1 MEELHTSHRRSKE
14 QRVVAAQSKHQQS
27 RFSHVS
33 KGAAAVMSPRSA
45 PSPTSPLVH
54 LDSPSTT
61 SLSHLPPRSYASAQY
76 SPQPSPPHCL
86 TTESDVSSASACH
99 AVSTSHEVPIHNVSS
114 QGGVSLEQHLQH
126 GDAGREEAM
135 QSFILERF
143 LPAAKTVAADY
154 DRSMYCAG
162 RHPIPAS
169 SSTIWHSSSTLKAAT
184 LHPMRNPS
192 KLYASKNVTW
202 SHSVCEDDAGY
213 DDSVIS
219 ENPATSCGF
228 FCAGLKSA
236 MSRPHNIARTSGQAV
251 LRNKN
256 RGTLS
261 SSHGTTS
268 SEEEDLLPKV
278 KVMMQGT
285 EKQRGIFE
293 SAPTSFPSSSSSI
306 TMQDALPRSA
316 AYRNKNF
323 AGGPAGNHAESNT
336 RPSLNRCIKCNASS
350 SLHQTPKK
358 GPPSGDS
365 IASQQ
370 NVQNLRCIYSGNG
383 VDVGCNHHNTQ
394 KQTQAGLKA
403 SEDCQWNASNPPV
416 SSKDSPSQAEDIK
429 EGPGVSESALK
440 DRFCSEDDELEFYDA
455 SSKFDTSYIIQ
466 SNAHPSQNAQ
476 VSLLSDEHVLVETD
490 LPCIRQCEILSFDAD
505 CEGQVEVPRRD
516 QPENNDKESSVI
528 QQDCRLTYRQGNAQS
543 SNIERSSMS
552 FLYSKNTPHK
562 YDKSSSSPKPGW
574 PLGISSF
581 QAGTRKALPQETKN
595 FSDDCV
601 ANTKSQ
607 AAKMAEERWTLDGRC
622 LTDSNT
628 VFAITEEETNHCEK
642 CAAKTRFSLGML
654 APPDPPSP
662 TTSSWLG
669 KVLASK
675 ASKPS
680 YLTTL
685 GRDTKLLSAQK
696 LDFIL
701 PSERRK
707 ELRWE
712 DVVKGS
718 QMHPEHFSFSEE
730 IRHHHPANQDAMKPL
745 TH

>member
-1 MEELHTSHRRSKE
+1 MEEPHSSHRRSKE

-33 KGAAAVMSPRSA
+33 KGAAAVMSPRSS

-54 LDSPSTT
+54 LDSPSAT

-99 AVSTSHEVPIHNVSS
+99 AVSTPHEVPIQNVSS
-114 QGGVSLEQHLQH
+114 RGVSLEQHLQQ

-154 DRSMYCAG
+154 DRTMYCAG

-169 SSTIWHSSSTLKAAT
+169 SSTIWQSSSTLKAASV
-184 LHPMRNPS
+184 HSKRNPS

-202 SHSVCEDDAGY
+202 SHSVCEDDEGY
-213 DDSVIS
+213 DDSVRS
-219 ENPATSCGF
+219 EIPTTSCRF

-236 MSRPHNIARTSGQAV
+236 MSRPHNIARTSAQAV
-251 LRNKN
+251 LKNKS

-261 SSHGTTS
+261 SSHGTS
-268 SEEEDLLPKV
+268 SEEDDLLPKV

-285 EKQRGIFE
+285 KKQMGIFE

-306 TMQDALPRSA
+306 TTQDAVPRSA
-316 AYRNKNF
+316 AYQNTSF
-323 AGGPAGNHAESNT
+323 AGGPVGNHMESNT

-358 GPPSGDS
+358 GPPSCDS

-370 NVQNLRCIYSGNG
+370 SVQNLRCVYSGNG
-383 VDVGCNHHNTQ
+383 VDVCRNHFNTQ
-394 KQTQAGLKA
+394 QQTQAGLKVN
-403 SEDCQWNASNPPV
+403 DYCHWNAPSPPV
-416 SSKDSPSQAEDIK
+416 SSKDLPSQAEDIK

-455 SSKFDTSYIIQ
+455 SSKFDTSNPIQ
-466 SNAHPSQNAQ
+466 SDAHPSQNAQ

-490 LPCIRQCEILSFDAD
+490 LPCIREGGILSFDAD
-505 CEGQVEVPRRD
+505 CEGQVEAPRRD
-516 QPENNDKESSVI
+516 QPENNDKESSVVL
-528 QQDCRLTYRQGNAQS
+528 QSSRLTYRQGNAQS

-552 FLYSKNTPHK
+552 FLYGKNTPHK

-581 QAGTRKALPQETKN
+581 QAGTRKARPQETKK

-622 LTDSNT
+622 LTDSNI
-628 VFAITEEETNHCEK
+628 VCAITEEETNHCER
-642 CAAKTRFSLGML
+642 CVAKTRFSPDVL

-685 GRDTKLLSAQK
+685 GRDAKLVSAQK

-730 IRHHHPANQDAMKPL
+730 IRHHHSANQVAMKPL